1 MQWETFFCN
10 EFKGEWDGGVAYMEK
25 EGAIFSTKYRN
36 MEHHMEGSDRN
47 FLKLV
52 LVPTLT

>member
-1 MQWETFFCN
+1 MQWETFVCN
-10 EFKGEWDGGVAYMEK
+10 ELKGEWDGGVAYMEK
-25 EGAIFSTKYRN
+25 EDAIFSTKYRN
-36 MEHHMEGSDRN
+36 VEHHMEGSDWN